1 MQDLA
6 TNLRAGVARF
16 QSQPANKH
24 FGTGRGQIKGD
35 CSVAAESAGAAER
48 AMIRKLAIDRNTP
61 DSADLRQRRGCCFD
75 TAVNDTLQNKR
86 NIPGLGQ
93 RILRVEHVS
102 LDE

>member
-1 MQDLA
+1 
-6 TNLRAGVARF
+6 
-16 QSQPANKH
+16 
-24 FGTGRGQIKGD
+24 
-35 CSVAAESAGAAER
+35 
-48 AMIRKLAIDRNTP
+48 MIRKLAIDRNTP

-102 LDE
+102 LDEQWRVQRNRIGGEGDRSIRAGSARIEIQSERDRNRILGRPRN